1 VLFRIAFREFKNRKR
16 FSLIFL
22 FNIAFGLIGL
32 MLMQHFRV
40 SFDQVLEGRA
50 KSILG
55 ADISIEGRGSVS
67 SSKISLIKKS
77 LGEKTQLKK
86 NIGMFTMASHKDL
99 TRLVWFSAME
109 EGYPFYGGLEL
120 QRGGHYPGSA
130 KLGPSEVWI
139 YPELKVQLG
148 ASIGDKLK
156 IGASEYTISDIIE
169 KDHGQ
174 TFQMGAM
181 APKVIVGL
189 NDLARADLIK
199 KGSSVWY
206 GYYFKFADQPSNIKE
221 VKKNL
226 VELLDDNSKRV
237 LTPQNASENVGRVVN
252 YLNDFLGL
260 VSLVALFL
268 ATVGAF
274 YLYRSYLSEQRRSI
288 ATLHALGFRRKHIFK
303 IYGIHLSLLGF
314 CGSLLAILIVS
325 VFTPIVL
332 SVLGDFIPIK
342 LSLVVDYKAM
352 VLGFLVGLGGCL
364 FIGMPLIFQRVRASE
379 GNPFHNIGTE
389 SQSLGLRDFLLFIP
403 WGIYYCSLA
412 VYVSNSI
419 QIGLVFSAIFLGT
432 SALIFPSF
440 TWLIKRLAKINFGFT
455 LRFIFRDF
463 RRFKTSSVTIFL
475 SLVLGSLLLTLIPNL
490 ESSLLQEVE
499 RPEGTKLPSLFLFD
513 IQEEQVTPL
522 QSMLKAEKSP
532 LKAITPMI
540 RARLLEINDKKIE
553 VSLETAGTREEQRE
567 RRFRNRGVNLTFRET
582 LGIGEEVIEGKYFS
596 KSFDGE
602 GFPEISIEKRY
613 ATRLGATIGD
623 KLSFDVLGME
633 IEGKITSIRSVRWTT
648 FMPNFF
654 IVFQPGVLDDAPK
667 TYLGVIGAQGAEEKD
682 KLMLSL
688 YNAFPNVS
696 SVDVTRLIKRILILL
711 AQMKAALQG
720 MSLLSVLVGFF
731 VVSALVGHQANARKR
746 DWALLKTLGLP
757 FKELRRLQLY
767 SILLL
772 TGGGS
777 LLGIILSYF
786 VGYGLSYLFFD
797 GLWRAPVSTPLLTW
811 FGLTLF
817 GVIVGELAVRNVMKV
832 KPAILL
838 QEAR

>member
-1 VLFRIAFREFKNRKR
+1 MLFRIAFREFKNRKR

-55 ADISIEGRGSVS
+55 ADISIEGRGALSPL
-67 SSKISLIKKS
+67 KISSIKKA
-77 LGEKTQLKK
+77 LGEKTKFKK
-86 NIGMFTMASHKDL
+86 NIGMFTMASHNEV

-109 EGYPFYGGLEL
+109 EGYPFYGGFELEKS
-120 QRGGHYPGSA
+120 GNYPGTA

-148 ASIGDKLK
+148 VKTGDKIN
-156 IGASEYTISDIIE
+156 IGASQYLVSDIIT

-189 NDLARADLIK
+189 DDLARADLIK

-206 GYYFKFADQPSNIKE
+206 GYYFKFDTAPGDIDL

-274 YLYRSYLSEQRRSI
+274 YLYRSYLSEQRHSL
-288 ATLHALGFRRKHIFK
+288 ATLHALGFRRSEIFK

-314 CGSLLAILIVS
+314 CGSLLAILIVG
-325 VFTPIVL
+325 VFTPLVL

-342 LSLVVDYKAM
+342 LSMVVDPKAI
-352 VLGFLVGLGGCL
+352 VLGFLVGFGGCL
-364 FIGMPLIFQRVRASE
+364 FIGMPLIYQRIRHQP

-389 SQSLGLRDFLLFIP
+389 THSLGLRDLLLFLP
-403 WGIYYCSLA
+403 WGFYYCGLA
-412 VYVSNSI
+412 VYVSNSVRV
-419 QIGLVFSAIFLGT
+419 GLVFSAIFLGT
-432 SALIFPSF
+432 SALVFPSF
-440 TWLIKRLAKINFGFT
+440 TWLIKKLAGIKFGFV

-513 IQEEQVTPL
+513 IQEEQVAPL
-522 QSMLKAEKSP
+522 KEKLIKEKTA

-540 RARLLEINDKKIE
+540 RARLLEINNKKIE

-567 RRFRNRGVNLTFRET
+567 RRFRNRGVNLTFRSE
-582 LGIGEEVIEGKYFS
+582 LGIGEEVIEGAYF
-596 KSFDGE
+596 KSAFKGE
-602 GFPEISIEKRY
+602 GVPEISIEKRY
-613 ATRLGATIGD
+613 ASRLGAKIGD

-633 IEGKITSIRSVRWTT
+633 VEGMITSIRSVRWTT

-667 TYLGVIGAQGAEEKD
+667 TYLGVIGAQAGSDKD
-682 KLMLSL
+682 ELMLSL
-688 YNAFPNVS
+688 YNAFPNIS

-711 AQMKAALQG
+711 GQMKAALQG
-720 MSLLSVLVGFF
+720 MSLLSVMVGFF
-731 VVSALVGHQANARKR
+731 VVSALVGHQANARKK
-746 DWALLKTLGLP
+746 DWALLKTLGLS
-757 FKELRRLQLY
+757 FKDLRKLQLY

-777 LLGIILSYF
+777 FLGIILSYS
-786 VGYGLSYLFFD
+786 VGYGLSVLFFD
-797 GLWRAPVSTPLLTW
+797 GLWRPPISTPILTW

>member
-1 VLFRIAFREFKNRKR
+1 LLFRIAFREFKNRKR
-16 FSLIFL
+16 FTLVFL

-55 ADISIEGRGSVS
+55 ADISIEGRGAVGPG
-67 SSKISLIKKS
+67 KIKKIRNF
-77 LGEKTQLKK
+77 LGDKTEFKK
-86 NIGMFTMASHKDL
+86 NIGMFTMAGHKES

-120 QRGGHYPGSA
+120 QKGGHYPGKA
-130 KLGPSEVWI
+130 KLGAGEVWI

-148 ASIGDKLK
+148 VTIGDQLS
-156 IGASEYTISDIIE
+156 IGASKYTVSDIIE

-189 NDLARADLIK
+189 TDLAKADLIK

-206 GYYFKFADQPSNIKE
+206 GYYFKFENQPSSISN
-221 VKKNL
+221 VKKEL

-274 YLYRSYLSEQRRSI
+274 YLYRSYLSEQRRSL
-288 ATLHALGFRRKHIFK
+288 ATLHALGFRRKQIFK
-303 IYGIHLSLLGF
+303 IYATHLALLGV
-314 CGSLLAILIVS
+314 CGSVLAILIVS

-332 SVLGDFIPIK
+332 YLLGDFIPIK
-342 LSLVVDYKAM
+342 LSMVVDYKAM

-364 FIGMPLIFQRVRASE
+364 FIGMPLIFQRVRGDE

-389 SQSLGLRDFLLFIP
+389 TQGLALRDFLLFLP
-403 WGIYYCSLA
+403 WGIYYCALA

-419 QIGLVFSAIFLGT
+419 RVGLVFSAIFLGT
-432 SALIFPSF
+432 SALVFPSF
-440 TWLIKRLAKINFGFT
+440 TFLIKKLAKVKFGFT
-455 LRFIFRDF
+455 FRFIFRDF

-513 IQEEQVTPL
+513 IQEEQVSPL
-522 QSMLKAEKSP
+522 TQMLKKEKSP

-540 RARLLEINDKKIE
+540 RARLLHINDKKIE

-582 LGIGEEVIEGKYFS
+582 LGVGEEVIEGRYFS
-596 KSFDGE
+596 ETFKGDGIA
-602 GFPEISIEKRY
+602 EISIEKRY

-623 KLSFDVLGME
+623 KLTFDVLGMN

-667 TYLGVIGAQGAEEKD
+667 TYLGVIGAQAGESKD
-682 KLMLSL
+682 HLMLQL
-688 YNAFPNVS
+688 YNAFPNIS

-711 AQMKAALQG
+711 SQMKAALQG

-731 VVSALVGHQANARKR
+731 VVSALVGHQANARKK
-746 DWALLKTLGLP
+746 DWALLKTLGLS
-757 FKELRRLQLY
+757 FKALRKLQLY

-797 GLWRAPVSTPLLTW
+797 GLWRAPISTPILTW